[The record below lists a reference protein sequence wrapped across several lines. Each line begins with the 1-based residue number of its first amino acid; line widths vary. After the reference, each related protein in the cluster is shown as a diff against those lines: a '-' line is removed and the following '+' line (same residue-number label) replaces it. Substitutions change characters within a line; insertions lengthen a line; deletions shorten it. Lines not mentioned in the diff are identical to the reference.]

1 MLAPAHRNGDSCRVW
16 AQVTQPSNDPRFV
29 APGAVSW
36 LLLHVVGREAGPTGG
51 GKLLRTSD
59 IQRLNTEGGVAPP
72 TGCSTSKD
80 IGNKAFV
87 PYKADYFFYEEVKPR
102 VSGDQQ

>member
-1 MLAPAHRNGDSCRVW
+1 LRGKKKSPLPRYSSRTQRCSSRVW
-16 AQVTQPSNDPRFV
+16 AQVTQPSNDARFV

-59 IQRLNTEGGVAPP
+59 IQRRNTEGGVAPP

-80 IGNKAFV
+80 
-87 PYKADYFFYEEVKPR
+87 DEEVKPR